1 MAKLYRLNDMP
12 PSNRATFFDR
22 NELSQLLSLYSRQVA
37 NGQWRD
43 YAIDQQG
50 GGAVFS
56 VFRHTHDAPAFRIAK
71 QSARGAAAS
80 AYVVSCGPE
89 TLIQANTMA
98 EALSVFGGNLRVV
111 S

>member
-1 MAKLYRLNDMP
+1 MAKLYRLTEIS
-12 PSNRATFFDR
+12 PSSRVTFFDR
-22 NELSQLLSLYSRQVA
+22 NELSQLLSLYSHRVA

-50 GGAVFS
+50 GSAVFS

-71 QSARGAAAS
+71 QAARDAAGS
-80 AYVVSCGPE
+80 AYIVSSGAE
-89 TLIQANTMA
+89 TLIRATTMA
-98 EALSVFGGNLRVV
+98 EALSVFGGSLRVV

>member
-1 MAKLYRLNDMP
+1 MAKLYRLTEIS
-12 PSNRATFFDR
+12 PSSRATFFDR
-22 NELSQLLSLYSRQVA
+22 NELSQLFSLYSRRVA

-50 GGAVFS
+50 GSAVFS

-71 QSARGAAAS
+71 QSARGAAGS
-80 AYVVSCGPE
+80 AYVVSSGAE
-89 TLIQANTMA
+89 TLIRAKTMA
-98 EALSVFGGNLRVV
+98 EALSVFGGSLRVV

>member
-1 MAKLYRLNDMP
+1 MAKLYRLSEIS
-12 PSNRATFFDR
+12 PSSRATFFDR
-22 NELSQLLSLYSRQVA
+22 NELSLLLSLYSRRVA

-50 GGAVFS
+50 GSAVFS
-56 VFRHTHDAPAFRIAK
+56 VFRHSHDAPAFRIAK
-71 QSARGAAAS
+71 RSARRGAGS
-80 AYVVSCGPE
+80 AYVVSSGAE
-89 TLIQANTMA
+89 TLIQATTMA